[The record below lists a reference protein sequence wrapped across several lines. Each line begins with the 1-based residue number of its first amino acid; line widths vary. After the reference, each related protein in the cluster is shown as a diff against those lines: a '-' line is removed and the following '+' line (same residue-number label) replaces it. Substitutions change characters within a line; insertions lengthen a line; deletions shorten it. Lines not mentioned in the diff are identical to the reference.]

1 MRKHLILDRQSLILT
16 EPLPSYKVLANFMPG
31 FDTGPDSGL
40 PLSFSW
46 LSIRFH
52 RVFQIQHKGAG
63 QKPGSG
69 LDQKFATV
77 TTPLISRTCL
87 GSGEQ

>member
-1 MRKHLILDRQSLILT
+1 MILERQSLTPI
-16 EPLPSYKVLANFMPG
+16 PSNKVIANFMPG

-40 PLSFSW
+40 PLSFSS

-52 RVFQIQHKGAG
+52 RVIQIQHKGAG
-63 QKPGSG
+63 QKPG